1 MEVFFFLIIFLIKL
15 RRIVYSDF
23 GTYCEQVKG
32 IYIFL
37 PLTTVGVAEL

>member
-1 MEVFFFLIIFLIKL
+1 MEVFFMKLKKII
-15 RRIVYSDF
+15 YSDF
-23 GTYCEQVKG
+23 GTDCEQVKG